1 MSSIIVNNVGK
12 AYKQYPNK
20 FSRFLE
26 WTSIPAKKRHTEK
39 WILKDITFT
48 INPGDSVGIIGVNGA
63 GKSTLLKMITGT
75 TAPTTGS
82 IYTEGRVAALLELG
96 MGFHPDFTGRQNA
109 YMAGQLLGFS
119 QEEING
125 IMPEIE
131 SFAAVGDY
139 FDKPVRTYSSG
150 MQARVA
156 FSVATA
162 VKPDIL
168 IVDEALSVGDLAFQ
182 AKCMQRMNSLLANRV
197 TILFVS
203 HSLAQ
208 VRQFCNRAIYIA
220 DGKIKSIGDAAT
232 VCDFYQNDTAENIPK
247 SKKSNDSKNSIS
259 DNLFDNIRIDPNLRG
274 NSLLTDTGTR
284 DLEFLSFK
292 ILNSEGIESLTF
304 YAEEEVVFETVI
316 RCNRTTPAGATIGF
330 LIGDKSGFPILS
342 INSNYYKERLPQ
354 MHEGMILIATCR
366 FKLPFFMGDY
376 RVDIGM
382 KDEPY
387 SLTFYDRIFCA
398 KIFTINTPIHLLK
411 NNFGGMLHVPATIEF
426 INKAD
431 DV

>member
-20 FSRFLE
+20 FSRFIE
-26 WTSIPAKKRHTEK
+26 WISIPAKKRHTEK
-39 WILKDITFT
+39 WILRDITFT

-75 TAPTTGS
+75 TTPTTGS
-82 IYTEGRVAALLELG
+82 IHTKGRVAALLELG

-119 QEEING
+119 QEEITS

-182 AKCMQRMNSLLANRV
+182 AKCMQRMNSLLADKV

-232 VCDFYQNDTAENIPK
+232 VCDFYQNDLVE
-247 SKKSNDSKNSIS
+247 KKSENNESKNIEINYA
-259 DNLFDNIRIDPNLRG
+259 DIVADDIKVDPNLRA
-274 NSLLTDTGTR
+274 NSLLVDTGTKS
-284 DLEFLSFK
+284 LEFISFD
-292 ILNSEGIESLTF
+292 ILNSDGIESNTF
-304 YAEEEVVFETVI
+304 YAEDEVVFRAAI
-316 RCNRTTPAGATIGF
+316 RCNDFAPEGAAVGL
-330 LIGDKSGFPILS
+330 LIGDKAGFPLLS
-342 INSNYYKERLPQ
+342 MNSNYYNKKLPL
-354 MHEGMILIATCR
+354 MNKGMVSVITWK
-366 FKLPFFMGDY
+366 FKIPFFMGDY
-376 RVDIGM
+376 RVDIGI
-382 KDEPY
+382 KEDPY
-387 SLTFYDRIFCA
+387 SPNFYDRVFCA
-398 KIFTINTPIHLLK
+398 KVFTVNTPSNLLK
-411 NNFGGMLHVPATIEF
+411 NNFGGILYVPA
-426 INKAD
+426 
-431 DV
+431 DVEVFKK

>member
-12 AYKQYPNK
+12 AYKQYPTK
-20 FSRFLE
+20 FSRFVE
-26 WTSIPAKKRHTEK
+26 WISIPYKKRHTEK
-39 WILKDITFT
+39 WILKNITFS
-48 INPGDSVGIIGVNGA
+48 ISPGESVGIIGVNGA

-82 IYTEGRVAALLELG
+82 IYKEGRVAALLELG

-119 QEEING
+119 EEEISS

-139 FDKPVRTYSSG
+139 FDKSVRTYSSG

-182 AKCMQRMNSLLANRV
+182 AKCMQRMNSLLADKV

-220 DGKIKSIGDAAT
+220 DGEIRSIGDAAT
-232 VCDFYQNDTAENIPK
+232 VCDFYQNDLVE
-247 SKKSNDSKNSIS
+247 KKSSSGNKNVKIEHSEVSNDEIKV
-259 DNLFDNIRIDPNLRG
+259 DPNLRA
-274 NSLLTDTGTR
+274 NSLLVDTGSKN
-284 DLEFLSFK
+284 LEFISFE
-292 ILNSEGIESLTF
+292 ILNSDGEESNSF
-304 YAEEEVVFETVI
+304 YAEDEVIFKATI
-316 RCNRTTPAGATIGF
+316 RCNEDTPSGAVIGL
-330 LIGDKSGFPILS
+330 LIGDKAGFPLLS
-342 INSNYYKERLPQ
+342 MNSNYYNKKLSNMEKDNVA
-354 MHEGMILIATCR
+354 IVSWK
-366 FKLPFFMGDY
+366 FKIPFFMGDY
-376 RVDIGM
+376 RIDIGI
-382 KDEPY
+382 KDDPY
-387 SLTFYDRIFCA
+387 SADFYDRVFCA
-398 KIFTINTPIHLLK
+398 KVFTVNTPSNLLK
-411 NNFGGMLHVPATIEF
+411 NNFGGILYV
-426 INKAD
+426 KAD
-431 DV
+431 VEITKK

>member
-20 FSRFLE
+20 FSRFIE
-26 WTSIPAKKRHTEK
+26 WISIPAKKRHTEK
-39 WILKDITFT
+39 WILRDITFA
-48 INPGDSVGIIGVNGA
+48 INPGDSIGIIGVNGA

-75 TAPTTGS
+75 TTPTTGS
-82 IYTEGRVAALLELG
+82 IHTEGRVAALLELG

-119 QEEING
+119 QEEISS

-131 SFAAVGDY
+131 SFASVGDY

-182 AKCMQRMNSLLANRV
+182 AKCMQRMNSLLADKV

-232 VCDFYQNDTAENIPK
+232 VCDFYQND
-247 SKKSNDSKNSIS
+247 
-259 DNLFDNIRIDPNLRG
+259 L
-274 NSLLTDTGTR
+274 
-284 DLEFLSFK
+284 
-292 ILNSEGIESLTF
+292 
-304 YAEEEVVFETVI
+304 V
-316 RCNRTTPAGATIGF
+316 
-330 LIGDKSGFPILS
+330 
-342 INSNYYKERLPQ
+342 
-354 MHEGMILIATCR
+354 
-366 FKLPFFMGDY
+366 
-376 RVDIGM
+376 
-382 KDEPY
+382 
-387 SLTFYDRIFCA
+387 
-398 KIFTINTPIHLLK
+398 
-411 NNFGGMLHVPATIEF
+411 
-426 INKAD
+426 
-431 DV
+431 

>member
-82 IYTEGRVAALLELG
+82 IHTEGRVAALLELG

-182 AKCMQRMNSLLANRV
+182 AKCMQRMNSLLADKV

-208 VRQFCNRAIYIA
+208 VRQFCDRAIYIA

-232 VCDFYQNDTAENIPK
+232 VCDFYQNDLVEKKISNNKPKDIEINYAESLANGVQA
-247 SKKSNDSKNSIS
+247 
-259 DNLFDNIRIDPNLRG
+259 DPNLRA
-274 NSLLTDTGTR
+274 NSLLVDTGTKN
-284 DLEFLSFK
+284 LEFISFD
-292 ILNSEGIESLTF
+292 ILNSDGIESNTI
-304 YAEEEVVFETVI
+304 YAEDEVVFKAVI
-316 RCNRTTPAGATIGF
+316 RCNDFTPEGAVVGL
-330 LIGDKSGFPILS
+330 LIGDKAGFPLLS
-342 INSNYYKERLPQ
+342 MNSNYYNKKLSF
-354 MHEGMILIATCR
+354 MSEGMISIITWR
-366 FKLPFFMGDY
+366 FKIPFFMGDY
-376 RVDIGM
+376 RVDIGI
-382 KDEPY
+382 KEDPY
-387 SLTFYDRIFCA
+387 SPDFYDRVFCA
-398 KIFTINTPIHLLK
+398 KVFTVNTPSHLLK
-411 NNFGGMLHVPATIEF
+411 NNFGGILYVPA
-426 INKAD
+426 
-431 DV
+431 DVEVFQK